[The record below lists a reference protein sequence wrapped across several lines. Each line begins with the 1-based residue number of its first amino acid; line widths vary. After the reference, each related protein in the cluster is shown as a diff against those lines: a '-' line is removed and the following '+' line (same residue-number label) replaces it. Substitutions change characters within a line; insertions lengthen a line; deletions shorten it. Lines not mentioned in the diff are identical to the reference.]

1 MNEWEKLIIST
12 FVRLPMSSIAK
23 AIEEDYTIRD
33 KQACLIEVLQA
44 QAKAIE
50 WENTA
55 EFKDEVYLAAVKTV
69 TSTIP
74 VEDIVFPADLSDT
87 DLKTIEKEGRTYIG
101 VRCVALFAEEDISIV
116 YVDNTEKERIPF

>member
-1 MNEWEKLIIST
+1 MNEWEKVIIST
-12 FVRLPMSSIAK
+12 FVGLPMSSIAK

-33 KQACLIEVLQA
+33 KQACLIEALQA

-69 TSTIP
+69 TSTMPID
-74 VEDIVFPADLSDT
+74 DIIFPEDLSDT
-87 DLKTIEKEGRTYIG
+87 DLRTVEKEGRTYIG
-101 VRCVALFAEEDISIV
+101 VRCIALLAEEDISIV
-116 YVDNTEKERIPF
+116 YERNTEKERTPF